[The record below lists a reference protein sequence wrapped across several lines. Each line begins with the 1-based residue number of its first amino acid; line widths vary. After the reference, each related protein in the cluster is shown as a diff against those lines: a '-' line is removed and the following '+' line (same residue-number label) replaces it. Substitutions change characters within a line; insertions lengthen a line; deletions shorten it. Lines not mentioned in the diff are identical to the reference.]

1 MVEEENELLCLNI
14 DLMMDFLQSEVK
26 FQLREGRVLNLMNKA
41 LTFACC
47 NSSASCDKLPECG
60 VVDSVE
66 YGKVLIR
73 GKGNSST

>member
-1 MVEEENELLCLNI
+1 MAEEESELLCLNTNR
-14 DLMMDFLQSEVK
+14 MMNFLQSRVK
-26 FQLREGRVLNLMNKA
+26 FQLREGRVLNLMNKP

-47 NSSASCDKLPECG
+47 NRSASCDKLPECG